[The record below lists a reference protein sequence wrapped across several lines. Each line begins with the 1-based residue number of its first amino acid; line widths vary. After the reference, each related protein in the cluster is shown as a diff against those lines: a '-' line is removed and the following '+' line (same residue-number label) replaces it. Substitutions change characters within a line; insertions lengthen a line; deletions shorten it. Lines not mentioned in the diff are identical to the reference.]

1 LVSTK
6 SPLIRNQID
15 QDEDEDEDD
24 FDYAE
29 NLNIKNLLEDLN
41 NNPDDCAFPSS
52 FQNKCLTNGEVYGLL
67 KNRSDLMKLPR
78 TIEQQLYKPNE
89 HMCTA
94 IDLSMYQ
101 T

>member
-52 FQNKCLTNGEVYGLL
+52 FQNKCLTNGEVY
-67 KNRSDLMKLPR
+67 
-78 TIEQQLYKPNE
+78 KPNE